1 MRAGKMLQGEICL
14 KRFPK
19 IVNVPA
25 PRVKLRLVVHL
36 PLRPHRA
43 SWIVV
48 GLPFILVA
56 SAVLYAL
63 MLLHTR
69 HGVANLS
76 PALIFDLAL
85 HGAVFLATREELE
98 FNSSGIERLAGVRRQ
113 HIAYADIQSVELRR
127 VRAEPPVLWLN
138 LSNGK
143 QPVKIRFSS
152 YKSGEGLKMLQVLR
166 EYATRS
172 QWDEAATSYNVS

>member
-1 MRAGKMLQGEICL
+1 M
-14 KRFPK
+14 
-19 IVNVPA
+19 
-25 PRVKLRLVVHL
+25 VHL

-43 SWIVV
+43 SWITV

-69 HGVANLS
+69 HGVANLLS
-76 PALIFDLAL
+76 ALIFDLAL

-98 FNSSGIERLAGVRRQ
+98 FNSPGIERLAGVRRQ

-127 VRAEPPVLWLN
+127 VGAQPAVLWLN
-138 LSNGK
+138 LSNGE
-143 QPVKIRFSS
+143 QPVRIRFGF
-152 YKSGEGLKMLQVLR
+152 YRPDEGLKMLQVLR
-166 EYATRS
+166 QYAAQS
-172 QWDEAATSYNVS
+172 QWDEAATSYGVG

>member
-1 MRAGKMLQGEICL
+1 MLAGKMFQGEICL

-48 GLPFILVA
+48 GLPCILVA

-69 HGVANLS
+69 HGVANSSL
-76 PALIFDLAL
+76 ALIFDLAL

-98 FNSSGIERLAGVRRQ
+98 FNPSGIERLAGVRRGY
-113 HIAYADIQSVELRR
+113 IAYSEVQSVQLRR
-127 VRAEPPVLWLN
+127 VEAQPPVLWLN
-138 LSNGK
+138 LSDGK
-143 QPVKIRFSS
+143 QPVKIRFDF
-152 YKSGEGLKMLQVLR
+152 YKPGEGLRMLQVLR
-166 EYATRS
+166 EHAARA
-172 QWDEAATSYNVS
+172 QWDESATSYGVG